1 VAQALAALAVPA
13 LAARSTDRRLW
24 IMAMLALQV
33 LGFSGLACWPDAAP
47 TLNALVLGV
56 GLGGCFALFMVVA
69 LDHLPLPPRPAR

>member
-47 TLNALVLGV
+47 
-56 GLGGCFALFMVVA
+56 
-69 LDHLPLPPRPAR
+69 P